1 MLDPLPTIASAHGF
15 FPSTCWSVVRRAGS
29 AEEAEAGAAL
39 AQLCREYWYPLYS
52 YTRRRGHSPH
62 DAQDLTQSFIVELI
76 DGPLLAR
83 ADPGRGRFRSFVLGA
98 LQNFL
103 SNEHRRQRAERRG
116 GKVQFIAIDAACV
129 EGRLALET
137 ADGSTPEEAFERNW
151 ALTLLDAVLQ
161 RLRVE
166 YDAAGRAPLFAAIE
180 PYLAGKEGKAGYAA
194 VGRELGL
201 SENTVAMSVHRLRR
215 RYGELLRAEIAM
227 TVASPE
233 ELEEEI
239 AYLVAVLS
247 R

>member
-1 MLDPLPTIASAHGF
+1 
-15 FPSTCWSVVRRAGS
+15 VVRRAGS
-29 AEEAEAGAAL
+29 AEETEAQAAL
-39 AQLCREYWYPLYS
+39 AHLCREYWYPLYS
-52 YTRRRGHSPH
+52 YARRRGHSPH
-62 DAQDLTQSFIVELI
+62 DAQDLTQSFILELI

-83 ADPGRGRFRSFVLGA
+83 ADPSRGRFRSFVLGA

-103 SNEHRRQRAERRG
+103 SNEHRRQRTERRG
-116 GKVQFIAIDAACV
+116 GKVEFIAIDAARV

-137 ADGSTPEEAFERNW
+137 ADDSTPEQAFERNW

-161 RLRVE
+161 RLRAE
-166 YDAAGRAPLFAAIE
+166 YAAAGRAPLFAAIE
-180 PYLAGKEGKAGYAA
+180 PYLAGKEGKMGYAA
-194 VGRELGL
+194 VGAELGL

-215 RYGELLRAEIAM
+215 RYGELLREEIAM